1 MSATSPSSEVA
12 QGRVYSISVAGTALN
27 LVADES
33 FSFDAGENTSS
44 FDLASDT
51 TTQTLPANAD
61 PTIEFELHIETA
73 NKSGLTA
80 LGIVSSDGTYQFD
93 TESRQVETVTVEVL
107 DAEAGTVEITHEFTD
122 VLFELGS
129 VEDSG
134 PVTVDVTG
142 YINGDVTLA
151 TSLST
156 A

>member
-1 MSATSPSSEVA
+1 MSASSGASEVA
-12 QGRVYSISVAGTALN
+12 QGRVYSVSIAGTALN

-51 TTQTLPANAD
+51 TTQTLPGNSD
-61 PTIEFELHIETA
+61 PTIEFELHVETA
-73 NKSGLTA
+73 NKEGLTA
-80 LGIVSSDGTYQFD
+80 LGIIGSDGSYQFD
-93 TESRQVETVTVEVL
+93 SGSREMDTVTVEVL
-107 DAEAGTVEITHEFTD
+107 DAEAGTVEITHEFNN

-142 YINGDVTLA
+142 YVNGDVTLA
-151 TSLST
+151 TGLGT
-156 A
+156 K